1 MTAWKFSRDFKID
14 ASKLMTLRGVA
25 VGLGRT
31 NDLVPEMVLAWVDHV
46 VALAERSK
54 VKRRGLGQLAISVF
68 VLNPNKTLW
77 QHVFLGK
84 YHMPGLW
91 THDRCSFSRRG
102 DAVSA
107 CAAHR
112 MGEELEFAGPTLH
125 RDGGIEFRSEGEHDL
140 VENEMVDLIAFQAPA
155 ALSIAPGPDEV
166 RKTRRVALPG
176 PAQRSL
182 VRPARATPWLRI
194 YLAESW
200 GKVVKT
206 LTPKIAR
213 AHV

>member
-54 VKRRGLGQLAISVF
+54 VKRRGLRQLAISVF
-68 VLNPNKTLW
+68 VLYPNKTLW

-155 ALSIAPGPDEV
+155 ALSIAPGPG
-166 RKTRRVALPG
+166 TRCARHVGSRCQVQRSAVWSGLPG
-176 PAQRSL
+176 LPRGCASIL
-182 VRPARATPWLRI
+182 P
-194 YLAESW
+194 
-200 GKVVKT
+200 KVGAKWS
-206 LTPKIAR
+206 R
-213 AHV
+213 R